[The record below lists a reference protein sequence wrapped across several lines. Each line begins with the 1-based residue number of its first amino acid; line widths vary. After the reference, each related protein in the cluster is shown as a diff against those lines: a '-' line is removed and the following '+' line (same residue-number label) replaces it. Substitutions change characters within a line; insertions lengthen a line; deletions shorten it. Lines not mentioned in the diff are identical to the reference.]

1 MCEGSKGMEK
11 NKQHNQWFKDHVPLF
26 MWTTQVA
33 ILSKHVPM
41 FVISKFYVRVSV
53 MWFVDRVE
61 PRNHLGFIQLDTRNS
76 FKIYYCIWAAHLN
89 LWTEKST
96 LPSNGS
102 VKTDLLVVGKKCC
115 CGLGGTSFSTQPS
128 EIVEWINYT
137 CSWHETKCVASPVND
152 DWWLVTMVLKY
163 LLPSTWSWL
172 SHQKK
177 MSPSQF
183 PYGSKWKGCLQYRS
197 RTSNLIWW
205 CLVIRYRGVEISF
218 NHKRGFHIFE
228 INDPH
233 FQILVFTQGPF
244 EVGYINFWW
253 IFVKDTSSMGG
264 ETMKITILQRE
275 TWKPKSKCVQL
286 TLFTWTCHIA
296 SPRKGQPAKQTPFKL
311 FKSASGFDFRWKN
324 NKKHPGI
331 KGLKAK
337 SPSKPPYL

>member
-1 MCEGSKGMEK
+1 
-11 NKQHNQWFKDHVPLF
+11 
-26 MWTTQVA
+26 
-33 ILSKHVPM
+33 
-41 FVISKFYVRVSV
+41 
-53 MWFVDRVE
+53 
-61 PRNHLGFIQLDTRNS
+61 
-76 FKIYYCIWAAHLN
+76 
-89 LWTEKST
+89 
-96 LPSNGS
+96 
-102 VKTDLLVVGKKCC
+102 
-115 CGLGGTSFSTQPS
+115 
-128 EIVEWINYT
+128 
-137 CSWHETKCVASPVND
+137 
-152 DWWLVTMVLKY
+152 MVLKN

-183 PYGSKWKGCLQYRS
+183 PYGPKWMGCLQYRS

-218 NHKRGFHIFE
+218 NHQRGVHIFE

-233 FQILVFTQGPF
+233 LQILVFTQGPF

-264 ETMKITILQRE
+264 KQRRPRSYKE
-275 TWKPKSKCVQL
+275 KPGTQIEVCTTHFVHLAKCQ
-286 TLFTWTCHIA
+286 IA
-296 SPRKGQPAKQTPFKL
+296 SPRKRQPAKQTPFKL

-331 KGLKAK
+331 KGLKTK